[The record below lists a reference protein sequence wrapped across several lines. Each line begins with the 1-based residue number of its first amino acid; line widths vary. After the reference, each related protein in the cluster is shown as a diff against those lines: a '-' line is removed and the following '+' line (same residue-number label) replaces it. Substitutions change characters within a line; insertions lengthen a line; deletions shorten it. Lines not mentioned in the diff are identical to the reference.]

1 MSQPITILAISGSL
15 RARSSNTAMLRA
27 LAALAPAGLSVEIY
41 AGLAELPPFNPDLD
55 PEGDSSALP
64 ATVRELRALV
74 GRAAGLVIASPEYAH
89 GIAGALKNALD
100 WLVGSQEFPGK
111 PLALLN
117 AAPRA
122 SHAYAALAE
131 VLTTMNARLVAPA
144 CLDVPLSSNRLD
156 TAAMLAEPAV
166 AAALSRAIAA
176 LAEDAVLTQRRRGAE
191 TAEDPC

>member
-15 RARSSNTAMLRA
+15 RVRSSNTAMLRA
-27 LAALAPAGLSVEIY
+27 LAALAPAGVSVEIY

-64 ATVRELRALV
+64 APVRELRALV

-144 CLDVPLSSNRLD
+144 CLAVPLSSNRLD
-156 TAAMLAEPAV
+156 TAAMLADPAV
-166 AAALSRAIAA
+166 ADALSRAIAA
-176 LAEDAVLTQRRRGAE
+176 LAEDAGSPQRREG
-191 TAEDPC
+191 PL